1 MIDLDAL
8 DMGRREV
15 GEVDALE
22 ICSVIAF
29 VTYFFGTVQG

>member
-15 GEVDALE
+15 GELDALE
-22 ICSVIAF
+22 IGSVIAF
-29 VTYFFGTVQG
+29 VTYFFGTIQG